1 MRLIV
6 AGALIATTVLALP
19 SQAQGPPGPP
29 PGRPGGPGIRPP
41 QGGPPPGPPPGNPW
55 RPSGGPG
62 ARPPGM
68 QPLGARPPGMQPPGA
83 RPRPPAPLPP
93 GWGRN
98 RNQWRRYDFDRPPP
112 GQPWYYADHFYR
124 DGRYYRPRRLG
135 PYDRIYR
142 GYNGRYYCRR
152 SDGTT
157 GLIIGGISGGILGG
171 LLSNGDSSPLGA
183 LIGAGAGAALG
194 TAIDQGQVI
203 CR

>member
-1 MRLIV
+1 
-6 AGALIATTVLALP
+6 
-19 SQAQGPPGPP
+19 
-29 PGRPGGPGIRPP
+29 
-41 QGGPPPGPPPGNPW
+41 
-55 RPSGGPG
+55 
-62 ARPPGM
+62 
-68 QPLGARPPGMQPPGA
+68 MQPPGA

-98 RNQWRRYDFDRPPP
+98 RNQWRRYDFNRPPP

-183 LIGAGAGAALG
+183 GAGAALG
-194 TAIDQGQVI
+194 TAIDQDQVI